1 MANTIS
7 LSELASQ
14 LGAIA
19 VRAVVTCGSQ
29 IYAQVELLASGEEL
43 LLKAQYEG
51 RELMVEQPK

>member
-1 MANTIS
+1 MANTITLTK
-7 LSELASQ
+7 LSDI

-19 VRAVVTCGSQ
+19 IRAVVTCGQ
-29 IYAQVELLASGEEL
+29 QVYARVEVLATGEEK